1 MNIERGALMS
11 TLPST
16 DLGLMA
22 EHLTAHEGE
31 INKLQIYARNVPN
44 NGLKKIINLQINM
57 LKEHVRVMLALV
69 KPNQAEYVELAS
81 LEKLKEPFKH
91 SLPTENEHLKW
102 ITLEAHNTA
111 RTMSNVN
118 YASALMMKNQN
129 VRKIHVQM
137 ALQELEIQRMYETVM
152 KKMGWG
158 FVPHASKDSQEKT
171 YQYYE
176 KTFESLLMD

>member
-1 MNIERGALMS
+1 MSIERGVLMS

-31 INKLQIYARNVPN
+31 INKLKVYVRNVSN
-44 NGLKKIINLQINM
+44 NGLKDIINLQIKM
-57 LKEHVRVMLALV
+57 LKDHVRVMLALIDPKQTGYV
-69 KPNQAEYVELAS
+69 KLAP
-81 LEKLKEPFKH
+81 LEKLKGLIKDTT
-91 SLPTENEHLKW
+91 STNNEHVKW

-118 YASALMMKNQN
+118 YVSALMMKNQN
-129 VRKIHVQM
+129 VRDIHVQM
-137 ALQELEIQRMYETVM
+137 ALQELEVQKMYEKVM

-176 KTFESLLMD
+176 KTFKSLLMD